1 MPDSAGGLRVSETS
15 LVMPSLLLLPV
26 SLASETA
33 GVATVVSRVI
43 VGGVPTTVVDKP
55 PESVAVIDTL
65 IGPSTSELR
74 LAA

>member
-1 MPDSAGGLRVSETS
+1 VPGSAGVLRVSETS
-15 LVMPSLLLLPV
+15 LVMPSLLPV
-26 SLASETA
+26 SLASETVGA
-33 GVATVVSRVI
+33 PTVVSRVI

-55 PESVAVIDTL
+55 PESVAVIDTV